1 MAQEDQVDKAEKI
14 MKNLSRNRHMVTTG
28 QIRKF
33 LTAVNSVSGKIDMY
47 RNQHAG
53 ENVQTMPVELQAE
66 VKYLKVKLAYQIGR
80 ARPKRQGDVNPVEE
94 LAKEAGL
101 MERIDNVKNDMAK
114 YDEFARFIEALVAFH
129 KFYGG
134 KD

>member
-1 MAQEDQVDKAEKI
+1 MVQEDQVDQAEKI
-14 MKNLSRNRHMVTTG
+14 MEKLSHENHMVKTS

-33 LTAVNSVSGKIDMY
+33 LTAVNAVSGKIDMY

-53 ENVQTMPVELQAE
+53 ENIQTMPVELQAE

-80 ARPKRQGDVNPVEE
+80 SSQKNRYAVNPVKE
-94 LAKEAGL
+94 LAEEAAL
-101 MERIDNVKNDMAK
+101 MQRIDDIKNDMGK
-114 YDEFARFIEALVAFH
+114 YDRFAHFIEALVAFH

-134 KD
+134 KE